1 MIHPGKP
8 QRALFL
14 DRWQVRL
21 GTLVFACWLVLLAIL
36 VTADKSPQLGD
47 WAEPAHFFSS
57 VFLAVA
63 VAGLLIAR
71 GLAVTAT
78 RLGWLTL
85 IIVVVIVVLLELLQQ
100 VSVTRAFQ
108 LQDIIDG
115 VAGGAIGAIVSAVL
129 FHRLGGSRFFVIS
142 LVQSVVVMLVVT
154 FLSTAESS
162 RHCDVPS
169 NVAFDWSQARIE
181 NFHTTDDGIAA
192 GNAVFCE
199 FRSGVVTRDGELVL
213 DGGALVSAPLHG
225 LLDALA
231 ASGQITFAIRFKSAT
246 TEQPTWPGVVAALIR
261 DDKSFRPLARV
272 SWYARNLAAV
282 VRLNHYEGTST
293 SMAKRVTSRYHEV
306 AIVYDGEW
314 QTTYFD
320 GEAVGF
326 ERTILDPADPQGK
339 VTMELGWRSDDRW
352 QPFHGVIQSIVISA
366 TAMSAAQ
373 VGGLFTDLSH
383 R

>member
-1 MIHPGKP
+1 M
-8 QRALFL
+8 
-14 DRWQVRL
+14 DRWQVRS
-21 GTLVFACWLVLLAIL
+21 GALVFACWLVLLVVL

-63 VAGLLIAR
+63 VAGLLVTR
-71 GLAVTAT
+71 LLAPTAT

-85 IIVVVIVVLLELLQQ
+85 IIMVVIVVLLELLQQ
-100 VSVTRAFQ
+100 VSATRTFQ

-115 VAGGAIGAIVSAVL
+115 VAGGAVGAIASAVL

-142 LVQSVVVMLVVT
+142 LVQSVAVMLVVIV
-154 FLSTAESS
+154 LSTAESPP
-162 RHCDVPS
+162 HCDAQS
-169 NVAFDWSQARIE
+169 AAFDWSQARIE

-199 FRSGVVTRDGELVL
+199 FRSGVTTRDGELVL
-213 DGGALVSAPLHG
+213 DGGALVSAPLTG

-231 ASGQITFAIRFKSAT
+231 ASGQITFAVRFKSAT
-246 TEQPTWPGVVAALIR
+246 TDKPTWPGVVAALIR

-272 SWYARNLAAV
+272 SWYAKNLAAV
-282 VRLNHYEGTST
+282 LRFNHYEGTST
-293 SMAKRVTSRYHEV
+293 SMAKRVTNRFHEV

-326 ERTILDPADPQGK
+326 ERTVLDPADTQGK
-339 VTMELGWRSDDRW
+339 VSMELGWRSDDRW
-352 QPFHGVIQSIVISA
+352 QPFRGVIQSIVISA

-373 VGGLFTDLSH
+373 VGGLFMDLPQ